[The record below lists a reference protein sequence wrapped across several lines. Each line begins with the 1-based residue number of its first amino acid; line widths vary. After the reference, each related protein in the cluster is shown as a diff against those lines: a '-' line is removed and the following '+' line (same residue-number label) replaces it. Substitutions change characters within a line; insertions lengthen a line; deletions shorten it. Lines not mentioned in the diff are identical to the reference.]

1 MQFDS
6 WVVMVTGA
14 ASGIGL
20 GSSKRF
26 IDGGA
31 TVIAVD
37 INKENL
43 AKAASELGARY
54 VSKVCDICKV
64 SEIKSL
70 MADVESEFGRLD
82 TLVNNAAFANFQN
95 PENVEEASYDAEMT
109 VLVKAPIFLV
119 KHGAKLLRAA
129 GNGSVI
135 NIASAAAIVSID
147 NYCPYGIG
155 KAAVLK
161 FTQDSVISVPGIRH
175 NAVLP
180 GLIDTPILPNVY
192 GDEASAMLKEE
203 FPKLLPCKRVGQPDD
218 IAKAVCFLASDDADY
233 VNGTTML
240 VDGGMS
246 KLNPF
251 SMMQS

>member
-1 MQFDS
+1 MKFEN
-6 WVVMVTGA
+6 WIVMVTGA

-20 GSSKRF
+20 GTAKRF

-31 TVIAVD
+31 TVLAVD
-37 INKENL
+37 INQDNL
-43 AKAASELGARY
+43 TTAASQLGAKY
-54 VSKVCDICKV
+54 VPKICDICKV
-64 SEIKSL
+64 SEIKHL
-70 MADVESEFGRLD
+70 MADVEKQYGRLD

-95 PENVEEASYDAEMT
+95 PENVEEESYDAEMT
-109 VLVKAPIFLV
+109 ILVKAPIFLV
-119 KHGAKLLRAA
+119 KHGAKMLRAA
-129 GNGSVI
+129 DNGSVI
-135 NIASAAAIVSID
+135 NIASAAAIMSID

-175 NAVLP
+175 NVILP

-192 GDEASAMLKEE
+192 GEEASSMLKEE
-203 FPKLLPCKRVGQPDD
+203 FPKMLPCKRIGQPDD
-218 IAKAVCFLASDDADY
+218 IARAVCFLASDDASY

-251 SMMQS
+251 SAMQS

>member
-1 MQFDS
+1 MRFDS

-20 GSSKRF
+20 GTAKRF

-37 INKENL
+37 INQDNL
-43 AKAASELGARY
+43 ATAAHALGEKYIA
-54 VSKVCDICKV
+54 KVCDICQVEK
-64 SEIKSL
+64 IKAL
-70 MADVESEFGRLD
+70 MAEVESEFGRLD
-82 TLVNNAAFANFQN
+82 TLVNNAAFANFQS
-95 PENVEEASYDAEMT
+95 PENVDEASYDAEMT

-129 GNGSVI
+129 DNGSVI
-135 NIASAAAIVSID
+135 NIASAAAIMSID

-192 GDEASAMLKEE
+192 GDEASTMLKEE
-203 FPKLLPCKRVGQPDD
+203 FPKMLPCKRVGQPDD

>member
-1 MQFDS
+1 MKFDS

-20 GSSKRF
+20 GTAKRF
-26 IDGGA
+26 IADGA
-31 TVIAVD
+31 TVLAVD
-37 INKENL
+37 INQDNL
-43 AKAASELGARY
+43 ATAASELGSQY
-54 VSKVCDICKV
+54 VPLVCDICKV
-64 SEIKSL
+64 AEIKAL
-70 MADVESEFGRLD
+70 MEKVEKDYGRLD
-82 TLVNNAAFANFQN
+82 TLVNNAAFANFQS
-95 PENVEEASYDAEMT
+95 PENVEEESYDAEMT
-109 VLVKAPIFLV
+109 ILIKAPIFLV

-129 GNGSVI
+129 PNGSVI

-147 NYCPYGIG
+147 NYCPYGVG

-175 NAVLP
+175 NVILP

-192 GDEASAMLKEE
+192 GEEASKMLKEE
-203 FPKLLPCKRVGQPDD
+203 FPKMLPCKRVGQPDD
-218 IAKAVCFLASDDADY
+218 IAKAVCFLASDDASY
-233 VNGTTML
+233 VNGTSML

-251 SMMQS
+251 SVMQS